1 MKQAE
6 VEEKEISTTQVLYN
20 TNKKDKYDGDK
31 DLDQQLIKLQDFLIE
46 WEVSSQ
52 QELIKKL
59 QSILQT
65 IGINPDGDNA
75 NEKAEEIKKIQ
86 TDLTDLGI
94 DKSNVKEIIE
104 NERDE
109 YKAKDQ

>member
-6 VEEKEISTTQVLYN
+6 VEEKEISEAL
-20 TNKKDKYDGDK
+20 KKEDKYDGDK